1 MDLCHVAEKKLSC
14 LAEKEFRVV
23 TGSIRCLAS
32 LAGFY
37 YVLRR
42 TPAMSLSQY
51 ILRQETT
58 FGLESSWA
66 FCSVSHED
74 GKERRNSRELAVVP
88 WKRTDYPQNSGHSRI
103 ISILSDESHQPP
115 ATVLAKGEP
124 PGYVL
129 RL

>member
-14 LAEKEFRVV
+14 LAEKELRVV

-51 ILRQETT
+51 SARNNVRTKVML
-58 FGLESSWA
+58 G
-66 FCSVSHED
+66 CSVSHED
-74 GKERRNSRELAVVP
+74 GK
-88 WKRTDYPQNSGHSRI
+88 
-103 ISILSDESHQPP
+103 
-115 ATVLAKGEP
+115 
-124 PGYVL
+124 
-129 RL
+129 